1 MKIEVSN
8 GEIVDKYTILVIKSE
23 RIKDDDKLRNI
34 NKELKSLEHALKKIS
49 FSATD
54 LMELLRVNK
63 KLWEVEDSLREIED
77 TGLFRDEFIDLARS
91 VYKLNDERAD
101 IKKRINI
108 STGSLLVEEKSY
120 LCTNGT
126 QVASHQNSYRV
137 L

>member
-23 RIKDDDKLRNI
+23 RIKDDDKLRNV
-34 NKELKSLEHALKKIS
+34 NKELKSLERALKKIS
-49 FSATD
+49 FSTTD

-63 KLWEVEDSLREIED
+63 KLWEVEDSLREKEA
-77 TGLFRDEFIDLARS
+77 GKYFNNQFIDLARS
-91 VYKLNDERAD
+91 VYKLNDKRAD

-120 LCTNGT
+120 ICTNRT
-126 QVASHQNSYRV
+126 QVACRKNSSWV

>member
-23 RIKDDDKLRNI
+23 RINDKDKLRNI
-34 NKELKSLEHALKKIS
+34 NKELKSLERTLRKMQ
-49 FSATD
+49 FSPAD
-54 LMELLRVNK
+54 LMDLISINDQ
-63 KLWEVEDSLREIED
+63 LWIVEDKLREMESD
-77 TGLFRDEFIDLARS
+77 NTFDERFIDLARS
-91 VYKLNDERAD
+91 VYKLNDYRAE

-120 LCTNGT
+120 LCDATYK
-126 QVASHQNSYRV
+126 SFSD

>member
-23 RIKDDDKLRNI
+23 RINDKDKLRNI
-34 NKELKSLEHALKKIS
+34 NKELKSLERALKKIS

-54 LMELLRVNK
+54 LMDLISINDQ
-63 KLWEVEDSLREIED
+63 LWIVEDKLREMESNN
-77 TGLFRDEFIDLARS
+77 TFDERFIDLARS
-91 VYKLNDERAD
+91 VYKLNDTRAE

-120 LCTNGT
+120 
-126 QVASHQNSYRV
+126 
-137 L
+137 